1 MPSLS
6 DIIGDAGRQMK
17 NSTQAVNNTA
27 KTAAPRAA
35 SIIARDA
42 SSVARTAVE
51 NTVGKATNGVSSAIN
66 AGVSGVTGAA
76 GALMRGDV
84 GGAINQIAG
93 TPSAIMGKLSQA
105 FGGLTGG
112 STLKGPSLPF
122 GNTMGTSDLV
132 KPTLDNRQRGNG
144 QGTTAAALSAGNSLA
159 GALARTD
166 PMLSFNWYAEMP
178 VITPLGGGAAKDL
191 PWYFVEEAT
200 VPFRT
205 YDVRSVFREGRDKH
219 YPSKYSV
226 DSLRLAI
233 YADTA
238 NVALNYLIAWN
249 GAILLP
255 TTVKTAAK
263 QGGGWGTASGYKKT
277 IKINL
282 VNPAKKTLATL
293 EYVEAWPQTVDSI
306 QLESG
311 SSTRVVLH
319 VTFSVGDV
327 FPTLYEVAST
337 STNTFMTDGSSSGTP
352 VADRIRAD
360 SIQTSA
366 LDSKYPSTAGLN
378 FGAGLPGNIA

>member
-17 NSTQAVNNTA
+17 NSTGAVTNTA

-42 SSVARTAVE
+42 SGVVKTALD

-84 GGAINQIAG
+84 SGALTKIAD

-122 GNTMGTSDLV
+122 TNNLSPSELV
-132 KPTLDNRQRGNG
+132 KPTLNTGLQSSGK
-144 QGTTAAALSAGNSLA
+144 GTQVASMSAGNSLA

-178 VITPLGGGAAKDL
+178 VVTPQGGGSSRDL

-200 VPFRT
+200 TPFRT

-219 YPSKYSV
+219 YPSKYSI

-249 GAILLP
+249 GSILLP
-255 TTVKTAAK
+255 TTLQTAAK
-263 QGGGWGTASGYKKT
+263 QGGGWGTPSLYKKT

-282 VNPAKKTLATL
+282 VNPAKKTMAVL

-306 QLESG
+306 QLESA
-311 SSTRVVLH
+311 SSTRVVFH
-319 VTFSVGDV
+319 VTFSIGDV

-337 STNTFMTDGSSSGTP
+337 NTNTFVADGSGEALPST
-352 VADRIRAD
+352 DRIKAD
-360 SIQTSA
+360 SIKNSA
-366 LDSKYPSTAGLN
+366 LDSRYPPTAGL
-378 FGAGLPGNIA
+378 FGRNIA